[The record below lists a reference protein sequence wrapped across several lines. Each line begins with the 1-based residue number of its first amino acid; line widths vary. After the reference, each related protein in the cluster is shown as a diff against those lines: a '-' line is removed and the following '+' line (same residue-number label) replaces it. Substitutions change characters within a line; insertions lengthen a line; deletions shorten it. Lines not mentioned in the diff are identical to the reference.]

1 MSQKPQQNVEIVHDR
16 RAEILPFQDTGVAT
30 DCVDDPYGVGK
41 INVIRSVRDDPL
53 AGMHS
58 RRFIDDAQFAAGR
71 HWQQCWEDSEIGQ
84 VRAIDTTKEPVDGGG
99 ASCTP
104 FTDKQREAFR
114 ELQLAS
120 VVLGYEGDMIIRE
133 VLAQRM
139 SLKDVGLKH
148 HRPKKF
154 IGQRF
159 RECLE
164 SMAKL
169 WSYA

>member
-1 MSQKPQQNVEIVHDR
+1 MTTKPQQNVDIVHDR
-16 RAEILPFQDTGVAT
+16 RAEILPFQDTGVA
-30 DCVDDPYGVGK
+30 VDVVEDPYGVGK
-41 INVIRSVRDDPL
+41 ISVLRSTRDDPL
-53 AGMHS
+53 AGM
-58 RRFIDDAQFAAGR
+58 RARGFIDDAQFAAGR
-71 HWQQCWEDSEIGQ
+71 HWQQCWEDAQIGQ
-84 VRAIDTTKEPVDGGG
+84 IRAVDTTKEPVQGGPT
-99 ASCTP
+99 CTP

-120 VVLGYEGDMIIRE
+120 VILGYEGDMIIRE

-148 HRPKKF
+148 HRPKKY
-154 IGQRF
+154 IGMRF
-159 RECLE
+159 REALE